1 MLGGLVVIWTKGYAR
16 HVENQYEEHMEYGGM
31 NAVVINLDN

>member
-16 HVENQYEEHMEYGGM
+16 HVEYQYEEHMEYGGM
-31 NAVVINLDN
+31 NWAMINLDN